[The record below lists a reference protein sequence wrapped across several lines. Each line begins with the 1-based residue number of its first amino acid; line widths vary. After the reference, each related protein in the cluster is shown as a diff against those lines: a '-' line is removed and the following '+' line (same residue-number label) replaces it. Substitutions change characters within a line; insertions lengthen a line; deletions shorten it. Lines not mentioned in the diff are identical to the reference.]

1 MTADELLRS
10 RTLCKT
16 ETPRSI
22 RCDHAIGTPC
32 LFTCG
37 VAESRPWVPTW
48 EGPAHISQ
56 RRAATPSSRA
66 LEVHRLHEL
75 ARKVVIVLTMNFYH
89 VQSMEVLQPTTHD
102 HVNGLIFLFISS

>member
-1 MTADELLRS
+1 LQCSLARVFQRGRVRLTSARGE
-10 RTLCKT
+10 
-16 ETPRSI
+16 
-22 RCDHAIGTPC
+22 
-32 LFTCG
+32 
-37 VAESRPWVPTW
+37 ESS
-48 EGPAHISQ
+48 H
-56 RRAATPSSRA
+56 PSSRT